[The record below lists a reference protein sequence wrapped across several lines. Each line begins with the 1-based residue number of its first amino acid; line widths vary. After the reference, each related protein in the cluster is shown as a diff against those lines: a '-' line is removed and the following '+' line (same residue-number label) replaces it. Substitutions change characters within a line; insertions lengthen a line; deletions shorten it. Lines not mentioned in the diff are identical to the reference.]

1 MRIDKDGRGFKEKA
15 GEFIRQKGFY
25 LVLLGCLAVVGIT
38 AFVTFAQT
46 PGEDETQ
53 QVRQSGDETLEQA
66 QNPTPTPKI
75 IPTPPA
81 SMTDGSR
88 VTPTPSPEPPPS
100 PTPGGES
107 DTAAP
112 KEDKLLFAPIE
123 GEVLTAFADNTLL
136 YSKTLKQW
144 TSHKGLDIAAAK
156 GTAVRAVADGVVS
169 TVENDIMM
177 GYTITIRH
185 DGNMQSVYANLDS
198 LPTLTAGD
206 SVKAGTEIGAVG
218 TSAIAESADGP
229 HLHFELYIGEK
240 AVDPLPYIRGLV
252 SIPIK

>member
-1 MRIDKDGRGFKEKA
+1 MRINKDGRGFKEKA

-25 LVLLGCLAVVGIT
+25 LVLLGCLAVVGVT
-38 AFVTFAQT
+38 AFVTFAQR
-46 PGEDETQ
+46 PGEEESQ
-53 QVRQSGDETLEQA
+53 QAGQSGDETLEQA
-66 QNPTPTPKI
+66 QNATPTPKI

-88 VTPTPSPEPPPS
+88 VTPTPSLEPSPPPEP
-100 PTPGGES
+100 GEES

-112 KEDKLLFAPIE
+112 KEDNLLFAPVE
-123 GEVLTAFADNTLL
+123 GEVLTAFADDTLL

-156 GTAVRAVADGVVS
+156 GTAVRAVADGVVG

-198 LPTLTAGD
+198 LPKLTAGD
-206 SVKAGTEIGAVG
+206 SVRAGTEIGAVG
-218 TSAIAESADGP
+218 ASAIAESADGP

-240 AVDPLPYIRGLV
+240 AVDPLPYVRGLV
-252 SIPIK
+252 SIPVK